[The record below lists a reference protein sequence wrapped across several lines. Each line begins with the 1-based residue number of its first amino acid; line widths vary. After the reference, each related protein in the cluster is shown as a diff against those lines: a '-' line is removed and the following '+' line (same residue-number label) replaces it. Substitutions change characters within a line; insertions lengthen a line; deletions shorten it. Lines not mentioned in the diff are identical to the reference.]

1 MYVSLRL
8 YTIGAGST
16 DVLAHR
22 LEEEFA
28 PAISQEPGF
37 LGYLAIDTGEGTVET
52 VSVFAD
58 ATSAHRSDEL
68 AAEYVAEHLT
78 EFRPTRTGVTGGDVL
93 ASRVTPAM
101 LDAAHRW
108 RAQRVRTRRASQASP
123 VLVVG
128 ATGRT
133 GRQIVDRLLERHI
146 PVHALIRD
154 ADRGRAVLPSNT
166 RQFVGDL
173 RRRETLAGSMEG
185 VNAMIVATCG
195 GAEQDNSAVVVDYF
209 GTEHLM
215 KEAAAEGVGLVV
227 FISSIYASHPDHYQ
241 DVEPTSLGWKARAEE
256 VVRASGVPYCIV
268 RAGWLTDGP
277 GGEALTL
284 SQGDTGEGHLSRV
297 DLADVCAQLLLL
309 EDARGK
315 TFEVVATHGGERRPL
330 ESAIADLKPDRVPS
344 AAARLPA

>member
-1 MYVSLRL
+1 MYVSVRR
-8 YTIGAGST
+8 YTIGAGSI
-16 DVLAHR
+16 DALAHR

-37 LGYLAIDTGEGTVET
+37 LGYLAIDTGKGTVET

-58 ATSAHRSDEL
+58 ATSAHRSDKL
-68 AAEYVAEHLT
+68 AAEYVAENLT
-78 EFRPTRTGVTGGDVL
+78 EFEPTRTGVTGGDVL
-93 ASRVTPAM
+93 ASRVTPAL

-108 RAQRVRTRRASQASP
+108 RAHRVRARGASQASP
-123 VLVVG
+123 VLVIG

-146 PVHALIRD
+146 PVHALVRD
-154 ADRGRAVLPSNT
+154 AARGRAALPSNT
-166 RQFVGDL
+166 RLFVGDL
-173 RRRETLAGSMEG
+173 LRRETLSAPMEG
-185 VNAMIVATCG
+185 VSAMIVATSG
-195 GAEQDNSAVVVDYF
+195 GAEHGNSPVLVDYF

-215 KEAAAEGVGLVV
+215 KQAAAAGVGLVV
-227 FISSIYASHPDHYQ
+227 FVSSIHASRPDHYQ

-256 VVRASGVPYCIV
+256 LVRVSGVPYCIV

-277 GGEALTL
+277 GGEALAL

-297 DLADVCAQLLLL
+297 DLADVCVQLLFL

-315 TFEVVATHGGERRPL
+315 TLEVVAAHGGEGRPL
-330 ESAIADLKPDRVPS
+330 ESAIADLEPDGAPTP
-344 AAARLPA
+344 AAQLPA

>member
-1 MYVSLRL
+1 MYVSVRR
-8 YTIGAGST
+8 YTIGAGSI
-16 DVLAHR
+16 DALAHR

-37 LGYLAIDTGEGTVET
+37 LGYIAIDAGEGRVET
-52 VSVFAD
+52 LSIFAD
-58 ATSAHRSDEL
+58 ATSAQRSDEL
-68 AAEYVAEHLT
+68 AAEYVAEYLT
-78 EFRPTRTGVTGGDVL
+78 EFEPTRTGVTGGDVL

-108 RAQRVRTRRASQASP
+108 RAQSVRARQASRVSP

-146 PVHALIRD
+146 PVHALVRD
-154 ADRGRAVLPSNT
+154 AARGRAVLPGNST
-166 RQFVGDL
+166 QFVGDL
-173 RRRETLAGSMEG
+173 RRPETLAASMEG
-185 VNAMIVATCG
+185 VSAMIVATCG
-195 GAEQDNSAVVVDYF
+195 GVGEDNSPVVVDYF

-215 KEAAAEGVGLVV
+215 KNAAAEGVGLVL
-227 FISSIYASHPDHYQ
+227 FISSIYASRPDHYQ
-241 DVEPTSLGWKARAEE
+241 DVGPASLGWKARAED

-284 SQGDTGEGHLSRV
+284 SQGDIAEGRLARS
-297 DLADVCAQLLLL
+297 DLADVCARLLVL
-309 EDARGK
+309 EDARGR
-315 TFEVVATHGGERRPL
+315 TFEVVAAHGGEGKPL
-330 ESAIADLKPDRVPS
+330 ETAIKDLKPDRVAS